1 MDAKEIQRQ
10 TRKLRREVGD
20 LVKARDI
27 ALARKDRDKAQQY
40 QERIIGKLDAID
52 AMSGTEETVYENS

>member
-20 LVKARDI
+20 LVRSRDI
-27 ALARKDRDKAQQY
+27 ALARKDKEKAQQY
-40 QERIIGKLDAID
+40 QERIIAKLDAID
-52 AMSGTEETVYENS
+52 AVSGTEETVYENC